1 MSDKIDTSPEA
12 VEQAVAELT
21 ELTLCRCHEVYT
33 SRNLRDPDCDC
44 DSADAVKTLSDRI
57 AELEAKQRETHRDRD
72 KWFGLALENNHRAEA
87 ANAKLEKAMAYID
100 SVGQN
105 PFLQISVRQYARATL
120 AEIKGETT

>member
-1 MSDKIDTSPEA
+1 MTGWDSLMNPAREA
-12 VEQAVAELT
+12 LEALIAKG
-21 ELTLCRCHEVYT
+21 
-33 SRNLRDPDCDC
+33 DDM
-44 DSADAVKTLSDRI
+44 ADRI
-57 AELEAKQRETHRDRD
+57 EELEAERDNWRKVAID
-72 KWFGLALENNHRAEA
+72 SLAMKEGSDTRAEA

>member
-1 MSDKIDTSPEA
+1 M
-12 VEQAVAELT
+12 VA
-21 ELTLCRCHEVYT
+21 
-33 SRNLRDPDCDC
+33 
-44 DSADAVKTLSDRI
+44 
-57 AELEAKQRETHRDRD
+57 
-72 KWFGLALENNHRAEA
+72 RAEA